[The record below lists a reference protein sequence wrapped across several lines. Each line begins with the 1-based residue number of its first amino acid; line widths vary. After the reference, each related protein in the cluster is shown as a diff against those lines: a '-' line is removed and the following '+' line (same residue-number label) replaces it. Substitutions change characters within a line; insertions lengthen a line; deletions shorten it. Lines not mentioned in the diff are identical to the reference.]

1 MGTMRSPVKTSFL
14 NLQLTFL
21 AKYEE
26 TFNPSLLK
34 CVEAALRR
42 LPHYVSVL
50 FQYFLSQI

>member
-1 MGTMRSPVKTSFL
+1 MGTMRSTVKTSFL

-34 CVEAALRR
+34 CVEPALRR